1 MSMGQY
7 IKQCRQ
13 DAGLTQKQLADA
25 LGMEYYNTISQ
36 VENDRIN
43 LPPAHW
49 RTAANVMQL
58 NVQDFVLKCL
68 NLMQPE
74 MRNAVF
80 GTLPDN
86 EVIKRIAN

>member
-7 IKQCRQ
+7 IKQSRI

-43 LPPAHW
+43 LPPTHW
-49 RTAANVMQL
+49 RNAANAMNL
-58 NVQDFVLKCL
+58 NVQEFILKCL
-68 NLMQPE
+68 NLMQPD
-74 MRNAVF
+74 MRHAVF

-86 EVIKRIAN
+86 EVIKRISA